1 MRAVLLGALV
11 VLGLACIARG
21 DDAIAQPDGRPRW
34 QELYEAY
41 RKAHEAH
48 GDVLT
53 EISSVDRLLMDA
65 DAKLAPLRAIAA
77 QIASSCPDT
86 TDPRRAEAD
95 MAVMRRV
102 YELHVGENRGRRAEL
117 AAKELATRQDAIQKG
132 TIALQAVLEHL
143 ERLGRAMIGREDQIA
158 GVRSTS
164 LILMQQLDLLENQG
178 TPLLAPF
185 TPLGTPNPQ
194 DPRYFAQLAQ
204 LIKIYEEDATR
215 CSGVATTLTER
226 LNVKKAQREPLLKV
240 QAQGVMMVDENRIR
254 LLDERIEE
262 IDRARLAAVK
272 RAEDLHQEILRLKKV
287 AEKK

>member
-1 MRAVLLGALV
+1 MRAVVLGALV
-11 VLGLACIARG
+11 VLGLACIARA
-21 DDAIAQPDGRPRW
+21 DDSAATLGQSGRGKWP
-34 QELYEAY
+34 ELYEEY

-65 DAKLAPLRAIAA
+65 EARLAPLRAIAA
-77 QIASSCPDT
+77 QIASTCPDG
-86 TDPRRAEAD
+86 DPRRAEAD
-95 MAVMRRV
+95 MAVLRRV
-102 YELHVGENRGRRAEL
+102 YELHVGENRARRAQL
-117 AAKELATRQDAIQKG
+117 AERELATREDAIRKG
-132 TIALQAVLEHL
+132 GVALQAVLEHL

-185 TPLGTPNPQ
+185 TPLGTPNNPGQ
-194 DPRYFAQLAQ
+194 IVQ
-204 LIKIYEEDATR
+204 LIKIYEEDAAR
-215 CSGVATTLTER
+215 SSVLAASLADR
-226 LNVKKAQREPLLKV
+226 LAVKKAQREPLLKV

-262 IDRARLAAVK
+262 IDRARLAALK
-272 RAEDLHQEILRLKKV
+272 RAEELRQEIVRLKKV